1 MRARGLILIALAS
14 FLFSFAQFFIAPLF
28 TESATEREINA
39 VDSEHEKNIPNDLWR
54 MDQLDKHTADP
65 SHPYH
70 KFGSGNKKTL
80 FEIPKANGINV
91 RDELLKFHDTW
102 YSANIMALAVTGKGK
117 KKVTL
122 RIAVETNRIYIVVM
136 SFDNLREILSY
147 VEVFRF

>member
-1 MRARGLILIALAS
+1 M

-39 VDSEHEKNIPNDLWR
+39 VDSEHEKNIPNDVWR
-54 MDQLDKHTADP
+54 MDQLDKHLADP

-70 KFGSGNKKTL
+70 KFGTGNKKTL

-102 YSANIMALAVTGKGK
+102 YSANNMALAVLGKGK
-117 KKVTL
+117 GKGCVAHCCGNKHKL
-122 RIAVETNRIYIVVM
+122 HCCH
-136 SFDNLREILSY
+136 
-147 VEVFRF
+147 VF